1 MALGGGLQDLSS
13 LFVDQ
18 DFRNAFRTDARHVGW
33 QKINDHSQ
41 TCCTALA
48 TESHN
53 KLESVRVFFLFAS
66 DWTRYFRNWE
76 STVWMRP
83 IFRLENPTYIT

>member
-48 TESHN
+48 TESHH
-53 KLESVRVFFLFAS
+53 KVGVSARFLPLRIRL
-66 DWTRYFRNWE
+66 D
-76 STVWMRP
+76 TVLP
-83 IFRLENPTYIT
+83 